1 MAPRY
6 FQANRVF
13 GGKNL
18 GRFHQMC
25 GTQQQSLRR
34 RQTVR
39 TLSTPSRP
47 PEALQPLSSC
57 TFLYIF
63 LYLFKMFVRS
73 VPVPSCQR
81 SCEDISFNIGI
92 LLWLPDI
99 FRPTGFLV
107 ERTWDAS
114 TQMCGTQQQSLR
126 RRQTVRTLS
135 TPFRP
140 PEALLL
146 PRDFSDNFTN
156 GKMMKK
162 R

>member
-13 GGKNL
+13 GGKDL

-114 TQMCGTQQQSLR
+114 TKCVGPSSRASGGGRLCVPYPHLFALR
-126 RRQTVRTLS
+126 RR
-135 TPFRP
+135 
-140 PEALLL
+140 
-146 PRDFSDNFTN
+146 FSCQGISLTTSPM
-156 GKMMKK
+156 GK
-162 R
+162 